1 MRHLNRKSI
10 KLPVIAIAAAAI
22 AVTVMMTNGCS
33 SAGKKYYQLYLP
45 SPFLAA
51 GVEETGPAPIIDKV
65 LLVEKIEV
73 EDVYNDYRL
82 VYRTS
87 PFEINYY
94 AYHFWVEKPER
105 VVSDAI
111 RDYLLLKKVFARV
124 ITSFSQGD
132 PDLLLKAKV
141 YVMEEFDMPPGW
153 FARLRMEIEIRDFKT
168 GEQVLF
174 HSFNRQKR
182 MNLKKVGQLPVILSG
197 ILKEEIDNVIQELM
211 LQLNKETQ
219 EEQQNLPEPTARAPI

>member
-1 MRHLNRKSI
+1 MRLNRKRLL
-10 KLPVIAIAAAAI
+10 KPMVTLFAAAAF
-22 AVTVMMTNGCS
+22 MMINGCS

-45 SPFLAA
+45 APFLAA
-51 GVEETGPAPIIDKV
+51 GVEDTGPAPIIDKV
-65 LLVEKIEV
+65 LQVEPVEV
-73 EDVYNDYRL
+73 EDIYNDYRL

-105 VVSDAI
+105 VVRDAI
-111 RDYLLLKKVFARV
+111 RDYLLLKKIFSHV

-168 GEQVLF
+168 GERVLF
-174 HSFNRQKR
+174 HSFNRQKKFAI
-182 MNLKKVGQLPVILSG
+182 KKVERLPVVLSG
-197 ILKEEIDNVIQELM
+197 ILKEEVDNLIQKLSV
-211 LQLNKETQ
+211 QLSKKKEK
-219 EEQQNLPEPTARAPI
+219 EQQNPRE